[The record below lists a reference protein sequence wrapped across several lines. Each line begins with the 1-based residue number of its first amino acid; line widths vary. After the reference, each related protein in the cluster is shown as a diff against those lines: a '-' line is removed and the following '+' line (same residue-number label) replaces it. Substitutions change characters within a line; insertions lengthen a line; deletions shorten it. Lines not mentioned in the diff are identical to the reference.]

1 MIIAISRSRKDN
13 MTELIVT
20 IVLCILI
27 TIDIIVN
34 IAKLYKQ
41 QKLWNLIRKGE
52 LSYIKTLDA
61 YAKLHGYAKE

>member
-1 MIIAISRSRKDN
+1 MKLDTSESRKDD
-13 MTELIVT
+13 MTELIIT
-20 IVLCILI
+20 IVLCTLLA
-27 TIDIIVN
+27 IDVTVS

-61 YAKLHGYAKE
+61 YAKLHGYDKD

>member
-1 MIIAISRSRKDN
+1 

-20 IVLCILI
+20 IVLCALL

>member
-1 MIIAISRSRKDN
+1 

>member
-1 MIIAISRSRKDN
+1 MRIAISRSRKDN

-20 IVLCILI
+20 IVLCALLI
-27 TIDIIVN
+27 IDIIVS
-34 IAKLYKQ
+34 IAKVYKQ

-61 YAKLHGYAKE
+61 YAKLHGYTKD